1 MPELEYLSLNVTI
14 RIVVLSYVVL
24 VVGMVGF

>member
-1 MPELEYLSLNVTI
+1 MPALEYLSLNVTI
-14 RIVVLSYVVL
+14 QIVVLSYVVL

>member
-1 MPELEYLSLNVTI
+1 MPALEYLSLYVTI
-14 RIVVLSYVVL
+14 QIVVLSYVVL